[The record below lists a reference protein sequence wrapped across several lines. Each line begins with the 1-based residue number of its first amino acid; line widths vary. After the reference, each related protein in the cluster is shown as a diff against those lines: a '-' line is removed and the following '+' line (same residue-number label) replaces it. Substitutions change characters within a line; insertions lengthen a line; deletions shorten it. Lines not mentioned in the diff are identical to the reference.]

1 MDTICGIYEIRNLVN
16 NKKYVGSSRST
27 RQRWANHKKSL
38 EKNKHHN
45 QHLQAAWNKY
55 GKDSFIFKVV
65 ERFDKSII
73 KEELLTRETFWI
85 EKFNTANQDFGYNIT
100 LPLESDARF
109 SNRNSTKR
117 KIPLQQVYWFTQ
129 DQEPKL
135 LTVQEAEEITGINDT
150 RIYKVMTYW
159 KNVFELEPT
168 EWKAKGKYSKH
179 SHGNIF
185 VKQEHYNPEFDYFN
199 YEKQSCRVLKEKLP
213 KTYTPPQ
220 YKPLRL
226 TNIHTGE
233 VLHFQSK
240 KALSRDETLKMN
252 LPCINRAIK
261 KNWTHYKGYKI
272 ELV

>member
-1 MDTICGIYEIRNLVN
+1 M
-16 NKKYVGSSRST
+16 
-27 RQRWANHKKSL
+27 
-38 EKNKHHN
+38 
-45 QHLQAAWNKY
+45 
-55 GKDSFIFKVV
+55 
-65 ERFDKSII
+65 
-73 KEELLTRETFWI
+73 
-85 EKFNTANQDFGYNIT
+85 
-100 LPLESDARF
+100 
-109 SNRNSTKR
+109 
-117 KIPLQQVYWFTQ
+117 
-129 DQEPKL
+129 
-135 LTVQEAEEITGINDT
+135 
-150 RIYKVMTYW
+150 
-159 KNVFELEPT
+159 FELEPT

-261 KNWTHYKGYKI
+261 KN
-272 ELV
+272 